1 MLTSRQ
7 AVTASL
13 SRKNGKLCLAAGL
26 LASAFLAQSLPT
38 QAQSGT
44 PQFESVS
51 PQYQVHEPPAP
62 KRIVGDYQSGS
73 KFNDPPYAAAQIPYS
88 KLTHIIHAGVP
99 FDENGNLQVPAGFV
113 EHELTERAHAAHVKV
128 MLLIGGDITALET
141 NPGILKPLLKNLKEF
156 VTAND
161 YDGIDL
167 DWEYPETSQDT
178 ALLLSFMTALRK
190 TFPSPYLLSIDAA
203 PWNEPAYDV
212 PHLKKVIDFFNV
224 MTYDCAG
231 PWTAHAQLN
240 SPVFWDSSNPA
251 PYECEPGGSDKE
263 STDIFLADAP
273 ASQINQGTPFYG
285 YEYTNVK
292 KLFGLCPNAAT
303 TADGDCDDTVLTLSY
318 GQNIK
323 PLLNAKGNKKLWDV
337 HYDSKALVP
346 YLLKANGSDGFVT
359 YDDPLSTF
367 VRVWY
372 SDWNRNLG
380 GTFLWS
386 LDEDYDGH
394 SQDLL
399 DSMYYASQRYIPD
412 SIQKQLTGK

>member
-1 MLTSRQ
+1 MSIFSD
-7 AVTASL
+7 SL
-13 SRKNGKLCLAAGL
+13 RAPLSARGGSLVLVAPLLLAALFAG
-26 LASAFLAQSLPT
+26 SPSL
-38 QAQSGT
+38 QAQSDLQQVQSGD
-44 PQFESVS
+44 
-51 PQYQVHEPPAP
+51 PQYESHEPPTP

-73 KFNDPPYAAAQIPYS
+73 KFNDPPYSAAQIPYS

-113 EHELTERAHAAHVKV
+113 ERELTERAHAAHVKV
-128 MLLIGGDITALET
+128 MLLIGGDVTALET
-141 NPGILKPLLKNLKEF
+141 NPAILKPLLKNLKEF

-178 ALLLSFMTALRK
+178 ALLLSFMTALRR

-203 PWNEPAYDV
+203 PFNEPAYDV
-212 PHLKKVIDFFNV
+212 PHLRKVIDFFNV

-240 SPVFWDSSNPA
+240 SPIFWDNTNPA
-251 PYECEPGGSDKE
+251 PYECEPGASDKE
-263 STDIFLADAP
+263 SADIFLADAP

-303 TADGDCDDTVLTLSY
+303 TADGDCDDAVLTLSY
-318 GQNIK
+318 GQDIK
-323 PLLNAKGNKKLWDV
+323 PLLTAKGKKQWDV
-337 HYDSKALVP
+337 HYDAKALVP
-346 YLLKANGSDGFVT
+346 YLLKANGSNGFVT

-367 VRVWY
+367 IRVWY
-372 SDWNRNLG
+372 SDWDRNLG

-399 DSMYYASQRYIPD
+399 DSMYYASQRYMPL
-412 SIQKQLTGK
+412 SIKQQLADK

>member
-1 MLTSRQ
+1 MPVLRHS
-7 AVTASL
+7 
-13 SRKNGKLCLAAGL
+13 L
-26 LASAFLAQSLPT
+26 LASSSRKRAPLALLAPLFLSVLIARALPL
-38 QAQSGT
+38 QAQADLLQSAD
-44 PQFESVS
+44 
-51 PQYQVHEPPAP
+51 PQYGTHEPPAH

-113 EHELTERAHAAHVKV
+113 ERELTERAHAAHVKV
-128 MLLIGGDITALET
+128 MLLIGGDVTALET
-141 NPGILKPLLKNLKEF
+141 NPAILKPLLKNLKEF

-203 PWNEPAYDV
+203 PFNEPAYDV
-212 PHLKKVIDFFNV
+212 PHLRKVIDFFNV

-240 SPVFWDSSNPA
+240 SPIFWDNTNPA
-251 PYECEPGGSDKE
+251 PYECEPGASDKE
-263 STDIFLADAP
+263 STDLFLADAP

-303 TADGDCDDTVLTLSY
+303 TDDGDCDDTVLTLSY
-318 GQNIK
+318 GQDIK
-323 PLLNAKGNKKLWDV
+323 PLLTARGKKQWNV
-337 HYDSKALVP
+337 HYDAKALVP
-346 YLLKANGSDGFVT
+346 YLLKANGSDGYVT

-367 VRVWY
+367 IRVWY

-399 DSMYYASQRYIPD
+399 DSMYYASQRYIPL
-412 SIQKQLTGK
+412 SIRQQLADK